1 VPDPIARFDRRLR
14 HVYVNRATALAD
26 NRPVSDFHR
35 ATMADLGHAPEV
47 CDRIE
52 TNLKLVFET
61 GEARSFEVEF
71 FGPQGQR
78 FYETQ
83 MAPEFGADGK
93 VEHVVVISRNITAQ
107 RITQIALL
115 ENERME
121 EKSRLVAQLAHEIN
135 NPLMSATLILYLM
148 LRNGTLDM
156 ETKRLALMLTEQVL
170 RITEVSRDILS
181 TTSDAA

>member
-1 VPDPIARFDRRLR
+1 MRQ
-14 HVYVNRATALAD
+14 
-26 NRPVSDFHR
+26 
-35 ATMADLGHAPEV
+35 
-47 CDRIE
+47 
-52 TNLKLVFET
+52 
-61 GEARSFEVEF
+61 ARSFEVEF
-71 FGPQGQR
+71 FGPRGQR

-83 MAPEFGADGK
+83 MAPEFGIDGE
-93 VEHVVVISRNITAQ
+93 VEHVVVISRDITAQ

-148 LRNGTLDM
+148 LRNGTLDI

-181 TTSDAA
+181 TTADAA